1 MSLHYILDGYNI
13 INQVQFAGQRLK
25 DGRERLIRFIE
36 AFRPQGSRKNKVT
49 VVFDGKRNVF
59 SPPIRSEIKV
69 VFTRNESADEWI
81 KRFVE
86 ETAQPKQCLIV
97 SDDKEIQFF
106 VRALGAK
113 IISVNEF
120 VDKVRKKFQP
130 EKIKE
135 IPLSS
140 EKAREITKE
149 LERIWLKGV

>member
-13 INQVQFAGQRLK
+13 INQVQFVSRRLK

-49 VVFDGKRNVF
+49 VVFDGKKDVF
-59 SPPIRSEIKV
+59 SPLIRSEIKV

-86 ETAQPKQCLIV
+86 KTAQPKQCLVV
-97 SDDKEIQFF
+97 SDDKEIKFF

-113 IISVNEF
+113 VISVNEF
-120 VDKVRKKFQP
+120 VDKVRKKIQP
-130 EKIKE
+130 AKTEE
-135 IPLSS
+135 APLSS

>member
-13 INQVQFAGQRLK
+13 IHQVQFAGRQLK
-25 DGRERLIRFIE
+25 DERERLIRFIE
-36 AFRPQGSRKNKVT
+36 IFRPQGSRKNKVT
-49 VVFDGKRNVF
+49 VVFDGKKDIF

-86 ETAQPKQCLIV
+86 ETIQPKQCLIV
-97 SDDKEIQFF
+97 SDDKEIRFF

-113 IISVNEF
+113 VISVNEF
-120 VDKVRKKFQP
+120 VDKVRKKIQP
-130 EKIKE
+130 AKTGEM
-135 IPLSS
+135 PLSS

-149 LERIWLKGV
+149 LERIWLKEV